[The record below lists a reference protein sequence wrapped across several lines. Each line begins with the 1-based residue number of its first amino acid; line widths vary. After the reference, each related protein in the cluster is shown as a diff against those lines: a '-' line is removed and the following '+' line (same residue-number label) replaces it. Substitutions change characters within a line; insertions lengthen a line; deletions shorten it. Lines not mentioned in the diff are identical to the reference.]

1 MEVIQAEMISQFSQL
16 GLEEIMDEIEKLR
29 SLDKKK
35 YTAKDRIM
43 FEKLKDLQ
51 EKYEYFYS
59 KLEEVADNEQATR
72 DLIGINRIF

>member
-1 MEVIQAEMISQFSQL
+1 
-16 GLEEIMDEIEKLR
+16 MDEIEKLR

>member
-1 MEVIQAEMISQFSQL
+1 MIQAEMISQFSQL

>member
-1 MEVIQAEMISQFSQL
+1 VIQAEMISQFSQL